1 MFIGWVQ
8 QASANLENLFILAL
22 CCWYKIF

>member
-1 MFIGWVQ
+1 MSIGRTQ

>member
-22 CCWYKIF
+22 YWWYKIF